1 MNTPPAPYS
10 LRLDPETA
18 RELATVGAALLLLDV
33 PVGTLIGIDQQCF
46 AAGPLF
52 KGVKM
57 LPPGPHFI
65 TYSAVSAHTASAS
78 PATGFFLHAL
88 PHAVYVKR
96 WSSTTESLEAL
107 PEAEAERFAAG
118 VRRFDFDSGMAP
130 YNLHGL
136 AAWSELCSCLT
147 PELVDRLVPVS
158 GVISV
163 ACEAAE
169 LDLSQPKTPA
179 EQRLADQLLRRHK
192 PTQPEEQQ
200 QQQEAGGVGHGM
212 AWEPSHEAP
221 EGPGFFP
228 HPQDMPQPA
237 PQCGGGERVQPSWQ
251 ELQPQPQDLSS
262 RGSTAVAPPCPP
274 PATHSSASQRSGRCF
289 YSHLPRFIKPL
300 GADAQHL
307 THLNLDKSHLLNQV
321 LQEQYQGQLEQ
332 LLGELQFA
340 FIAFVFGQSL
350 DAYAQ
355 WKRLLLLLL
364 GCEHVALHTHQPHFA
379 KFLRCVRWQ
388 LRATQEV
395 PQPALAGGG
404 QAPQPFGV
412 SLVDELLPDSF
423 LRRMFGHFF
432 SMLQE
437 NGTAVGHDLFHEVV
451 QLKALLRQQL
461 GWEYDMQQLDRG
473 LAAGQVAEDDED
485 GPVVVEQGEELLRL

>member
-1 MNTPPAPYS
+1 MSAHSLACRGAPAEVFGIAALSQARTVRKSSVMNTPPAPYS

-96 WSSTTESLEAL
+96 WNSTTESLEAL

-179 EQRLADQLLRRHK
+179 EQR
-192 PTQPEEQQ
+192 
-200 QQQEAGGVGHGM
+200 GG
-212 AWEPSHEAP
+212 
-221 EGPGFFP
+221 
-228 HPQDMPQPA
+228 
-237 PQCGGGERVQPSWQ
+237 
-251 ELQPQPQDLSS
+251 
-262 RGSTAVAPPCPP
+262 AVAPM
-274 PATHSSASQRSGRCF
+274 TEGSSTERLGVGVGGWGRRRAVEGCC
-289 YSHLPRFIKPL
+289 SR
-300 GADAQHL
+300 
-307 THLNLDKSHLLNQV
+307 
-321 LQEQYQGQLEQ
+321 E
-332 LLGELQFA
+332 GE
-340 FIAFVFGQSL
+340 V
-350 DAYAQ
+350 
-355 WKRLLLLLL
+355 
-364 GCEHVALHTHQPHFA
+364 
-379 KFLRCVRWQ
+379 
-388 LRATQEV
+388 
-395 PQPALAGGG
+395 
-404 QAPQPFGV
+404 
-412 SLVDELLPDSF
+412 
-423 LRRMFGHFF
+423 
-432 SMLQE
+432 
-437 NGTAVGHDLFHEVV
+437 
-451 QLKALLRQQL
+451 
-461 GWEYDMQQLDRG
+461 
-473 LAAGQVAEDDED
+473 ED
-485 GPVVVEQGEELLRL
+485 